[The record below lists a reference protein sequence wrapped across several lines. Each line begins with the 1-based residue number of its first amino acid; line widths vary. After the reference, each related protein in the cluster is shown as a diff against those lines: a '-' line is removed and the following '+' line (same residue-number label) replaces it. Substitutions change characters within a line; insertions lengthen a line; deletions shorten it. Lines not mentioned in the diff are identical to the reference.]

1 MTGMKDVKANAIA
14 NSHGSQHQ
22 STGEKEGKK
31 KKKKSK
37 KKKKKRKRAK
47 DDQGFDAVDSNALV
61 SDISPDDNDDEL
73 VVEGIVYNSTMYLL
87 DKRSNIVYSGV
98 RDEEGNLVRVGS
110 WDPNEKTVVV
120 DSTLTGTAPQLY
132 PFQVDSADHCETP
145 FEAYQDISLFL
156 QLYAE
161 SVGKTKGNLSIYD
174 PYFCA
179 GSVVNNLNT
188 LGYSQVYNKCE
199 DFYEKQ
205 RKGRLPNYDVLVTNP
220 PYSSDHVEKLFQFV
234 SSKKANKCF
243 VLLLP
248 SYFCQRKYFKE
259 FCEKTNLFFIV
270 PSKRYR
276 YRAPK
281 GGRKSDS
288 IRKDRKN
295 APFISFWY
303 CALPYNTPFGERKKI
318 FKKMKQSF
326 VKYNIEAASR
336 QNNLQH
342 GSGPNSNTGRK
353 KPRTL
358 QLYEKFGVLPTYLLN
373 DSGSN
378 KTSTKRRRKS

>member
-1 MTGMKDVKANAIA
+1 MRALERRRGRR
-14 NSHGSQHQ
+14 
-22 STGEKEGKK
+22 

-61 SDISPDDNDDEL
+61 SDICPDDNDDEL

-98 RDEEGNLVRVGS
+98 RDEEGNLVKVGS

-161 SVGKTKGNLSIYD
+161 SVRKSEANLSIYD

-199 DFYEKQ
+199 DFYEN
-205 RKGRLPNYDVLVTNP
+205 KGKG
-220 PYSSDHVEKLFQFV
+220 SFQ
-234 SSKKANKCF
+234 
-243 VLLLP
+243 
-248 SYFCQRKYFKE
+248 
-259 FCEKTNLFFIV
+259 TTM
-270 PSKRYR
+270 
-276 YRAPK
+276 
-281 GGRKSDS
+281 
-288 IRKDRKN
+288 
-295 APFISFWY
+295 FW
-303 CALPYNTPFGERKKI
+303 
-318 FKKMKQSF
+318 
-326 VKYNIEAASR
+326 
-336 QNNLQH
+336 
-342 GSGPNSNTGRK
+342 
-353 KPRTL
+353 
-358 QLYEKFGVLPTYLLN
+358 
-373 DSGSN
+373 
-378 KTSTKRRRKS
+378 